1 MASWLMF
8 NVLTG
13 RQVLNNSLSD
23 VLQILSHCTYIM
35 SCVELEGEV
44 KTLTKNKSELQTSL
58 DEWKVTEISRLF
70 CVILELCF
78 MDLASVC
85 LLSAVYSAI
94 VAFSIEVVLN
104 EWWEVSICSYS
115 DHKYMDGN
123 WVIIQR
129 HLKCFFS
136 MKRQPESDQ
145 KSQESKWARN

>member
-1 MASWLMF
+1 MF
-8 NVLTG
+8 DVLTG

-85 LLSAVYSAI
+85 LLSAVCSAI
-94 VAFSIEVVLN
+94 VAFSIEVVLT
-104 EWWEVSICSYS
+104 E
-115 DHKYMDGN
+115 
-123 WVIIQR
+123 
-129 HLKCFFS
+129 
-136 MKRQPESDQ
+136 
-145 KSQESKWARN
+145 